1 MVSASGGD
9 ANPGEGGGSDGQR
22 LVDIPLFDVEA
33 PAAEALMTLAA
44 DRIDMLINQ
53 GQRHYGRLVL
63 AAGDRLTW
71 TWLQRSGNPYLDE
84 IAAVRRRLGRPG
96 AVLLNMSYEWSCTTA
111 VVGDAAGGMRLLRT
125 LDWPLTGLGRTVVV
139 ARQRGAAG
147 HYYSV
152 TWPGFVGVLTG
163 LAPGR
168 FSAAINQP
176 PLRRVTGLMPLD
188 WVIARVGLWREN
200 ALPATHLLRRVFD
213 SCRTYAEAKQML
225 IETPLCL
232 PAFFTLAGI
241 EPGEGCVI
249 ERRQCSAA
257 VQEAPAAMSNHWV
270 GFALEG
276 HDRGYD
282 SIRRR
287 ALMSGLAPDA
297 DETLSWLQP
306 PILNPTTRLAVTA
319 NAARESLGVQGW
331 ERDGPATSLFTLPR
345 AGKLAA

>member
-9 ANPGEGGGSDGQR
+9 ANPAEAGGNNGER

-33 PAAEALMTLAA
+33 PAAERLMTLAA
-44 DRIDMLINQ
+44 DRIDMLISH

-71 TWLQRSGNPYLDE
+71 AWLQRSGNPYLDE
-84 IAAVRRRLGRPG
+84 IARIRRRLGRPG

-111 VVGDAAGGMRLLRT
+111 VVADAACGMRLLRT
-125 LDWPLTGLGRTVVV
+125 LDWPLTGLGRTVLV

-147 HYYSV
+147 HYYSI

-176 PLRRVTGLMPLD
+176 PLRRVTGLKPLD

-200 ALPATHLLRRVFD
+200 GLPATHLLRRVFD
-213 SCRTYAEAKQML
+213 TCRTYAEARQML

-249 ERRQCSAA
+249 ERRQRSAA
-257 VQEAPAAMSNHWV
+257 VHEAPAVMSNHWV
-270 GFALEG
+270 GFALQG
-276 HDRGYD
+276 HDRGHD

-297 DETLSWLQP
+297 DESLSWLQP
-306 PILNPTTRLAVTA
+306 PILNPTTRLVATA
-319 NAARESLGVQGW
+319 NAATGALCVQGW
-331 ERDGPATSLFTLPR
+331 ERHGPATRLFTLPR
-345 AGKLAA
+345 AGMLAA

>member
-9 ANPGEGGGSDGQR
+9 ANRGKDGGSDGQR

-33 PAAEALMTLAA
+33 PAAERLMTLAA
-44 DRIDMLINQ
+44 DRIDMLISQ

-84 IAAVRRRLGRPG
+84 IAGIRRRLGRPG
-96 AVLLNMSYEWSCTTA
+96 AVLLNMSYEWSCTAA

-147 HYYSV
+147 HYCSV

-176 PLRRVTGLMPLD
+176 PQRRFTGIMPLD
-188 WVIARVGLWREN
+188 WVIARVGLWGES

-249 ERRQCSAA
+249 ERRECSAA

-276 HDRGYD
+276 HDRGQE

-287 ALMSGLAPDA
+287 ALISGLAPNA
-297 DETLSWLQP
+297 DENLSWLQP

-319 NAARESLGVQGW
+319 NAATGALCVQGW
-331 ERDGPATSLFTLPR
+331 ERHGPATTLFTLPPS
-345 AGKLAA
+345 GDLAT